1 VHVSPALK
9 GAASSDTAAMTGV
22 STAGNSGEA
31 QDFGAML
38 RDEVQGGRAKDT
50 PKSGPVEHKA
60 NAHAPAVDAAKTG
73 EAGAAGNT
81 DAQGDAV
88 AAANG
93 SEQPATDTPGAGGAH
108 EGRELLRHPLTGAD
122 ANPDASTKPATEPGT
137 ELVPES
143 ATAAAGEVPT
153 GDTAEVTALPAA
165 DVVAADVVL
174 AADAAV
180 DPGEIHAVSAAIATG
195 ADASASNRADAKL
208 SVTTGTTAHAGGAEQ
223 LARNASGGAQ
233 TVVLHHNA
241 SAQMSPDLAG
251 ALPGTVAATDSG
263 ASRGV
268 SARATLP
275 SDFVLASAGRT
286 DMLLTD
292 AMLQPATPGLLAD
305 AIASLNAL
313 TVTSAGGS
321 ESLSVPLALSR
332 PEGLGGLSGV
342 QTLAAAPLSLGAAGA
357 VLDTQEGNWLPQL
370 ATDLLQIREQ
380 GDSRMR
386 INLAPA
392 HLGMIDCEI
401 METARGI
408 ELRVITESGV
418 ARDLLQDNSQDL
430 RQRFQDSGLTLADFH
445 CESDR
450 GGAQAGD
457 RNADAAF
464 GQQGQHSDD
473 EILAPGMSVA
483 TAAVRLL
490 DLYA

>member
-1 VHVSPALK
+1 
-9 GAASSDTAAMTGV
+9 
-22 STAGNSGEA
+22 
-31 QDFGAML
+31 ML

-50 PKSGPVEHKA
+50 PTSGPVEDKA
-60 NAHAPAVDAAKTG
+60 SVHAPAVDAAKTG
-73 EAGAAGNT
+73 EASAAGNT
-81 DAQGDAV
+81 DAQGDAL
-88 AAANG
+88 AAANE
-93 SEQPATDTPGAGGAH
+93 SEQPTTDTPGAEGAH
-108 EGRELLRHPLTGAD
+108 EGRELTSYPPTGVE
-122 ANPDASTKPATEPGT
+122 ANPDTSTYPVAEPGS
-137 ELVPES
+137 EIVPES
-143 ATAAAGEVPT
+143 ATAAAAEGST

-165 DVVAADVVL
+165 DVVTAVAT
-174 AADAAV
+174 DAAV
-180 DPGEIHAVSAAIATG
+180 DPGAIHAIPLATADG
-195 ADASASNRADAKL
+195 AVGSASNPTDATL
-208 SVTTGTTAHAGGAEQ
+208 AVTTGSKAHAGVAGQ

-233 TVVLHHNA
+233 TAVLHHNA
-241 SAQMSPDLAG
+241 SAQVAPETAA
-251 ALPGTVAATDSG
+251 ALPGAIAATDSR
-263 ASRGV
+263 ASQGV
-268 SARATLP
+268 SATATLP

-286 DMLLTD
+286 DMPLAD
-292 AMLQPATPGLLAD
+292 ALLQPATPGLLAD
-305 AIASLNAL
+305 AIASLSAQAA
-313 TVTSAGGS
+313 TSAGGS
-321 ESLSVPLALSR
+321 ESLSVPLVLSR
-332 PEGLGGLSGV
+332 PEGLAGLSGV
-342 QTLAAAPLSLGAAGA
+342 QTLAAASVPAGAAGA

-370 ATDLLQIREQ
+370 ATDLLQVREQ

-457 RNADAAF
+457 RNADAVP

-473 EILAPGMSVA
+473 EILAPGMPVA